1 MVLIFI
7 LHQTLEAL
15 APYSI
20 EKGLVQEK
28 SMFSKPILTTGKL
41 SKKAISEIQSL
52 QYISYFDSN
61 PYRILMTEVGP
72 LKPSQIC

>member
-7 LHQTLEAL
+7 LHQILEAL

-28 SMFSKPILTTGKL
+28 SMFSKPILTGKL

-52 QYISYFDSN
+52 QYISYFNSN
-61 PYRILMTEVGP
+61 PYGILMTEVGP